1 METNEKFYTD
11 QEFEQSGIVYAFTLY
26 ATQRDSDRHQDAQ
39 QVMIWQNNDL
49 TRHSAQ
55 LVLMGIIAGAR
66 CKYKHP
72 RAILYATDPTQPHC
86 QLIETTE

>member
-11 QEFEQSGIVYAFTLY
+11 QEFEQNGIVYAFTLY

-72 RAILYATDPTQPHC
+72 RAILYAIDRTGTNKQLSTC
-86 QLIETTE
+86 Q